1 MHRSVESVGI
11 ELRSLNKYINS
22 LSAEMW
28 GNGYADSK
36 QREYDLL
43 LKEYNSLLS
52 EDRADDLLLKE
63 YNSLLSEKVV

>member
-1 MHRSVESVGI
+1 MYRSIEAVGI
-11 ELRSLNKYINS
+11 ELRSLNNYINS

-52 EDRADDLLLKE
+52 EDRADE
-63 YNSLLSEKVV
+63 YLYKQLMKAVGHDK